1 MVLSYRLSTHSK
13 VQSKRLR
20 RTTLKKHNNCGKKS
34 EVTSKRAKSRGPV
47 QRDTKEVLAEL
58 VGKLKEKLD
67 RKKVAARSAGE
78 EHPGGELG
86 PNLDRLTVGVD
97 LGDQGSHYCILGL
110 EGETLAEGQLRTTQ
124 EDLATFFQGLNA
136 ARVVVEVGTH
146 SAWVQEVISGCG
158 HEVLVANPR
167 LMEGSKRRKRKNDR
181 IDAHKLARLGRV
193 DPESLYP
200 IQHRSREV
208 RQDLVMLR
216 ARDALVAAR
225 TEIINTTRGLVK
237 SMGARLP
244 KCSSLS
250 FAEKVEGAIPAEL
263 RDALLPLVR
272 MAAALS
278 DCIQEYVQQIEKL
291 GREKYGHTALLRQVK
306 GVGPITALA
315 YVLTLENPD
324 RFVKSR
330 DVGPYLGLV
339 PKQEDSGEIQPQL
352 GISKTGDTMLRKLLV
367 GSAQYILGP
376 FGPDTDLRRYGLRL
390 CERGGKNA
398 KKRAAV
404 AVARKLAVLLHCL
417 WVSGEVYE
425 PLRQG
430 MSPTIA
436 SAVAA

>member
-1 MVLSYRLSTHSK
+1 M
-13 VQSKRLR
+13 
-20 RTTLKKHNNCGKKS
+20 KKHNNSRKNS
-34 EVTSKRAKSRGPV
+34 ELTSKRAKSRGPV

-58 VGKLKEKLD
+58 VGKLREKLD
-67 RKKVAARSAGE
+67 PKVGAASAGE
-78 EHPGGELG
+78 KNQRGELR

-97 LGDQGSHYCILGL
+97 LGDQWSHYCILGL
-110 EGETLAEGQLRTTQ
+110 EKETLAEGQLRTTQ
-124 EDLATFFQGLNA
+124 QDVAEFFRALNA
-136 ARVVVEVGTH
+136 ARVAMEVGTH
-146 SAWVQEVISGCG
+146 SAWVREVICSYG

-181 IDAHKLARLGRV
+181 MDANKLARLGRV
-193 DPESLYP
+193 DPESLHP
-200 IQHRSREV
+200 IEHRSAEV

-225 TEIINTTRGLVK
+225 TELINATGGLVK

-244 KCSSLS
+244 KCSSPS
-250 FAEKVEGAIPAEL
+250 FAQKVEEAVPAQVRE
-263 RDALLPLVR
+263 ALLPLVR
-272 MAAALS
+272 MTAALS
-278 DCIQEYVQQIEKL
+278 DCIHGYDEKIEKL
-291 GREKYGHTALLRQVK
+291 GSEKYGHTALLRQVK

-315 YVLTLENPD
+315 YVLTLENPE

-339 PKQEDSGEIQPQL
+339 PKQEDSGESQPQL
-352 GISKTGDTMLRKLLV
+352 GISKSGDTMLRKLLV
-367 GSAQYILGP
+367 GSAHYILGP

-430 MSPTIA
+430 MSARIA
-436 SAVAA
+436 PAVAA